1 MDAKKKNIK
10 IVKSDTVA
18 AAIKKGLVPYVD
30 FVPLPKSKNKK
41 ITKKK
46 INLREDRADTWQNLG
61 NIAQMYY
68 DKPSEAIDVLMKGST
83 LFKTRSLNTYVLC
96 ATIEKDLKN
105 SKLNLN
111 KLVEQNL
118 EKYCGMIGQDYSK
131 VAKYTQREIQKDKKK
146 QQSGK
151 IDRQIIINKIVE
163 KHRRLVKNNTA
174 KYKQWLNSNSH
185 LIK

>member
-1 MDAKKKNIK
+1 
-10 IVKSDTVA
+10 
-18 AAIKKGLVPYVD
+18 
-30 FVPLPKSKNKK
+30 
-41 ITKKK
+41 
-46 INLREDRADTWQNLG
+46 
-61 NIAQMYY
+61 
-68 DKPSEAIDVLMKGST
+68 
-83 LFKTRSLNTYVLC
+83 
-96 ATIEKDLKN
+96 
-105 SKLNLN
+105 
-111 KLVEQNL
+111 
-118 EKYCGMIGQDYSK
+118 MIGQDYSK